1 MDARTWDLI
10 ERNLV
15 PLLKATVTTTI
26 PLTAISFVIGL
37 AIALLVALAR
47 MSPMWLVSAAARF
60 YISIIR
66 GTPLLVQ
73 LFIVFYGLPHMDI
86 RIDPFP
92 AAVIAFSLNVGGYA
106 AEVVRAS
113 ILSVA
118 HGQWEAAQAL
128 GLRYPQMMRVI
139 ILPQAS
145 RIAVPPL
152 SNTLISLVKDTS
164 LASSI
169 LVTELLRTAQV
180 AAAPSFDYFAL
191 YSVAAVYYWVI
202 CLILGFGQTR
212 LETRLSRHVA
222 MSR

>member
-1 MDARTWDLI
+1 MDAATRELI
-10 ERNLV
+10 WHNLW
-15 PLLKATVTTTI
+15 PMLQATVEKTL

-37 AIALLVALAR
+37 VIAVFVALAR
-47 MSPMWLVSAAARF
+47 MSPIWPLSAAARF

-73 LFIVFYGLPHMDI
+73 LFIVFYAMPQFGLV
-86 RIDPFP
+86 IDPFP

-106 AEVVRAS
+106 AEIVRAS

-118 HGQWEAAQAL
+118 KGQWEASQAL
-128 GLRYPQMMRVI
+128 GLRYPQMMGLI

-164 LASSI
+164 LASTI
-169 LVTELLRTAQV
+169 LVTELLRVAQI
-180 AAAPSFDYFAL
+180 AAAPTFDFFAL
-191 YSVAAVYYWVI
+191 YGVAAIYYWVI
-202 CLILGFGQTR
+202 CLFLGFGQTR
-212 LETRLSRHVA
+212 LETRLARHVA
-222 MSR
+222 T